1 MCNIGG
7 EEESGGDWPG
17 ALRIYVG
24 EDPNGRN
31 SNLFNDI

>member
-24 EDPNGRN
+24 GDLNGRN
-31 SNLFNDI
+31 F